1 MRFASIGS
9 GSEGNGTLI
18 AAGSQGTLLVDC
30 GFSAR
35 AALGRMADLQVAAED
50 LAAILV
56 THEHSDHVR
65 GVARLAN
72 RCRIPVYTTW
82 GTWAAKLSGVLDQ
95 TLLQLINP
103 HEAFEVAGLTVQP
116 VPVPHDAREP
126 CQFVFQSRQG
136 SRLGLLTDVGSVT
149 PHMLASYEQ
158 CDALMLECNHD
169 LEMLAAGPYP
179 PALKRRVAGPL
190 GHLNNRQSAQMLAQ
204 LDQARLQHLVVTHI
218 SQQNNHPELAVAAL
232 LEQAHCQEHKIRV
245 ASQDSGLEWTP
256 LHRTDMI
263 S

>member
-103 HEAFEVAGLTVQP
+103 HEAFEVAGLTV
-116 VPVPHDAREP
+116 
-126 CQFVFQSRQG
+126 
-136 SRLGLLTDVGSVT
+136 
-149 PHMLASYEQ
+149 
-158 CDALMLECNHD
+158 
-169 LEMLAAGPYP
+169 
-179 PALKRRVAGPL
+179 
-190 GHLNNRQSAQMLAQ
+190 
-204 LDQARLQHLVVTHI
+204 
-218 SQQNNHPELAVAAL
+218 
-232 LEQAHCQEHKIRV
+232 
-245 ASQDSGLEWTP
+245 
-256 LHRTDMI
+256 
-263 S
+263 